1 MPENKTY
8 LLKGRNV
15 PLVYTKICWQMLPQE
30 WWFDRE
36 HFEVFVPLTR
46 NTKLIIVRN
55 EGRTSLLETIHDW
68 WSDNRPTYK
77 NTKNCVMTPI
87 LLPTIQMV
95 ESESDTIATARWLGW
110 SYFWH
115 KKINRANGLGQKIL
129 KSPDQKNS
137 WKKINFTKFF

>member
-1 MPENKTY
+1 MVIWVRENLRIFIIIIFQSKSKLKLSLFIFLQYKKLMQINNPENKTY

-36 HFEVFVPLTR
+36 HFEVFAPLTR

-68 WSDNRPTYK
+68 WSNNRPTYK
-77 NTKNCVMTPI
+77 KVHKNCVSLRT
-87 LLPTIQMV
+87 
-95 ESESDTIATARWLGW
+95 
-110 SYFWH
+110 
-115 KKINRANGLGQKIL
+115 IL
-129 KSPDQKNS
+129 K
-137 WKKINFTKFF
+137 W